1 MLADVDLQVAGLVA
15 YFLGLDPPPFVVGGG
30 NTAKNAKKFL
40 QTRGSWQ
47 RDPRGPENVVWN
59 LEDGTIPSPLLN
71 TSNVQKPSSVATS

>member
-1 MLADVDLQVAGLVA
+1 MADLDLQVAGLLA

-47 RDPRGPENVVWN
+47 RDPGGPKNVVWN
-59 LEDGTIPSPLLN
+59 LEDGTIPSLRSN
-71 TSNVQKPSSVATS
+71 TSNVQLPSSVATY